1 MSLKAEEQ
9 AQQRELGKLEGEF
22 GQSDIPVEKEV
33 EKEPALTALELAG
46 FAMFGIEK
54 IFQVLAYK
62 RGAHWLL
69 SDQEQEKL
77 HKSLARVVEQYSV
90 FNSDSPWMGLAAC
103 AGSIVVGRIAVE
115 QVLIERQK
123 PVAEQEGG
131 GVGD

>member
-1 MSLKAEEQ
+1 MSSKNEEQ
-9 AQQRELGKLEGEF
+9 SQQRELGKLEGEF
-22 GQSDIPVEKEV
+22 GQSDIPIEKEV
-33 EKEPALTALELAG
+33 EKEPTLTAVELAG

-69 SDQEQEKL
+69 NSQEQEKL

-103 AGSIVVGRIAVE
+103 AGAIVLGRVAVE

-123 PVAEQEGG
+123 PVSEQGGEGG
-131 GVGD
+131 D